1 MMLSWSSSDEDFM
14 RASED
19 SIIRYCEQ
27 IPTTDRRNLRTKR
40 LSEGL
45 LVKITRLPDE
55 GLEYRNQQYAWEIL
69 SSEILKVPK
78 PMRYFEAC
86 ELDDSPVG
94 YFIMEYLVGKTLEDG
109 LCNDLHVVSTVAHAI
124 REIHTSSLKAPN
136 PPLQPGSLS
145 GRPDGFPWG
154 ERQVETTFHNMSD
167 LENAVNL
174 RLSRRRKPPL
184 SLQDMPLV
192 LCHLDLAPRN
202 VLWMDGKVGV
212 LDWQTMA
219 WYPSCFEA
227 ASIKYLQHLA
237 PQSERAYFEA
247 LAASICTGVYE
258 PEIITNL
265 EIVQYVSFQ
274 WALYVLSS
282 ILHARLTDTANIL

>member
-1 MMLSWSSSDEDFM
+1 MLSWSSSDVDFM
-14 RASED
+14 RAFED
-19 SIIRYCEQ
+19 SIIHYCEQ
-27 IPTTDRRNLRTKR
+27 SSSIDRRNPTKR

-45 LVKITRLPDE
+45 IVKITSIADE

-86 ELDDSPVG
+86 EPDGWPVG
-94 YFIMEYLVGKTLEDG
+94 YFIVEYLVGKTLGDG
-109 LCNDLHVVSTVAHAI
+109 LCDDLHVVSTVAHAI
-124 REIHTSSLKAPN
+124 RGMHTSSLKAPN
-136 PPLQPGSLS
+136 PPLQPEPLS

-154 ERQVETTFHNMSD
+154 ERKVETTFRNMSD

-174 RLSRRRKPPL
+174 RLSRNRKPSH
-184 SLQDMPLV
+184 SLQDLPLV

-219 WYPSCFEA
+219 WSPSCFEA
-227 ASIKYLQHLA
+227 ASIKYLQYLA
-237 PQSERAYFEA
+237 PQSERPYFET
-247 LAASICTGVYE
+247 LAASISTGVYE
-258 PEIITNL
+258 PDITTNL
-265 EIVQYVSFQ
+265 ELVQYVSFQ

-282 ILHARLTDTANIL
+282 ILHAQLTDTANIP